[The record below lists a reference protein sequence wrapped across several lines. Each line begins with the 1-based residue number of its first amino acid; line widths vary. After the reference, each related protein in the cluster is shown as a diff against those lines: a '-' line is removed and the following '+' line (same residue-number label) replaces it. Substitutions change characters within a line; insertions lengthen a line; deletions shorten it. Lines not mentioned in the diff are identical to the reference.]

1 MAEPKLI
8 SKNILE
14 NLVYLRSQFDECM
27 DFMLREFKITG
38 TDAAIIALDGLVN
51 KQTIAQGI
59 MNPILNAQILEN
71 NPEDKLKYIRDNA
84 LSTVDQALLFNF
96 EDALD
101 RMLSGFALLMMDG
114 CDWVIAFGVQGFQFR
129 GISEPNNE
137 VMQRCSSS
145 N

>member
-71 NPEDKLKYIRDNA
+71 NPEDKLK
-84 LSTVDQALLFNF
+84 
-96 EDALD
+96 
-101 RMLSGFALLMMDG
+101 
-114 CDWVIAFGVQGFQFR
+114 
-129 GISEPNNE
+129 
-137 VMQRCSSS
+137 
-145 N
+145 